1 MVSTPNRPDGL
12 FNKIEK
18 ESFESCIYKKVF
30 LDYTYRL
37 GKIYSQE
44 EIEKAKPRRIKEII
58 IIAGVV
64 IGVFVVFVGVRPRL
78 GVVSLTLSLIGKFSI
93 FASLIL

>member
-1 MVSTPNRPDGL
+1 MS
-12 FNKIEK
+12 
-18 ESFESCIYKKVF
+18 
-30 LDYTYRL
+30 
-37 GKIYSQE
+37 
-44 EIEKAKPRRIKEII
+44 RRIKEII

-64 IGVFVVFVGVRPRL
+64 IGAFVVFVGVRPRL